1 MTDPSEN
8 VPRQSRSRILL
19 ALTSLYGL
27 LYLIFIVS
35 GNYAVDGSEPTVVKL
50 LFALFLVGYVV
61 TWRNERL
68 GGVVFVVW
76 WIGMW
81 YLGLFIAQHDRGAGV
96 VMGVPLVV
104 LAILLIRSSYGKR
117 NTKAAR

>member
-1 MTDPSEN
+1 MTGPSEN

-35 GNYAVDGSEPTVVKL
+35 GNYGVDGSEPTVVKL

-61 TWRNERL
+61 TWKNERL

-117 NTKAAR
+117 NTKAVR